1 MTDDK
6 GTIRLFTTLL
16 EDAEMRLRE
25 TLELVTTGRA
35 PTAEQITGLN
45 NSVVGLRES
54 YDALRAAA
62 TGGGDTIAD
71 ELPGSHYIE
80 VLEEKQRMNALKA
93 RFEQVMHILT
103 LFETVKSDVKAFDE
117 AIAPYRKE
125 TADALSYLSAIDDFT
140 IPESYAQMVEPR
152 KLFIDAVNLDTLD
165 SEEGLELLDRM
176 GDAYPLKVH
185 QGLMFGR
192 YYLASDTQATAI
204 YDASS
209 KRMVA
214 DAALIEPHDTVIDAS
229 NEEAGEEETATEENA
244 SDVTPDVTRQEPAHL
259 TVVPTA
265 LAGEDESIDASQHDH
280 TSDYLLP
287 MQGSRATKSVNV
299 ASWRRDFLNTA
310 PKSIRVTLPTLAFFE
325 CLNAEQFELISGY
338 MDNGRDKPADVR
350 KAIDYML
357 RKGLAVKY
365 DMSGETIYCL
375 SDYSCQLVAKDG
387 IKNLKRG
394 RVSYWT
400 MTFRED
406 CRGFDDRV
414 STAFLRA
421 RLMRNALF
429 VKFAEA
435 VATLHRERRMGPV
448 SHAVTFDADD
458 SMTVRLK
465 WEGAVYACALLSS
478 GERPPENAENI
489 VIVAGDDEDL
499 QVSLQDSFAGKVFV
513 VHDGTITLAT
523 LSEVVEGVLSD
534 EDTDNDSQATSETR
548 DEEYAS
554 VTESVTESEGEQPVV
569 LNSADEEESTSEPPY
584 EDGVLDRTVESDKT
598 PEFESVIPRDES
610 SKVVDGGTVV
620 VSQVI
625 HNDENDEEQVA
636 APQGDTT
643 PEMQAVANEA
653 HDESRSVIEEHAGE
667 RLHATN
673 RDVLDL
679 GPADAELAECPSCEL
694 SSEICE
700 GIVTGTYGTWEDSNL
715 SDRIGVA
722 ITFAKAVAL
731 SDNSKGNEG
740 LFHKLLL
747 STDSNIAPHQ
757 YTLDQIREA
766 FTNPGQDEFEQ
777 ALLLCTYLRAMFNP
791 TKPYDYA
798 LWDAFDFYATNYDD
812 YFGSYPEAKMLFEE
826 MQGIHE
832 ISKERGF
839 TPAVIDRLDER
850 ARKKNRLQE
859 ICAMARELMTV
870 RKVKEQIK
878 GVIQFHE
885 TAFGKHSELGIAMAA
900 IADDDEGAL
909 DMVSKLARRFAG
921 DELIASS
928 SNTDAIKDDISQTWR
943 EKVLPRINTHKHK
956 GNRDLDYDAR
966 NTAIAEYLKRVEVMC
981 AWVSYKESRVTDE
994 VLKAMGDKRLRVLN
1008 ACDRALDSVAD
1019 TKRQIGGEFLYWTI
1033 EDIAERLR
1041 GTNGN
1046 SVSYIDFLRT
1056 GLISLSDEMLPLV
1069 EEMECKVS
1077 HFEPWRR
1084 ILSHVR
1090 QRGSSLQDAYAR
1102 IQDPE
1107 NSSDNVR
1114 QAEQL
1119 RSVLGI
1125 QPLSS
1130 REREEAIELAAKQ
1143 ADSKMSSLK
1152 DDLEIWYAYG
1162 RINDDQR
1169 ETLAAIADDLRE
1181 PMYEMANFDLWH
1193 MMLDALRKT
1202 ADDWSAVQFHELQ
1215 DRCDSARLQLRGSE
1229 ESPLLEEAG
1238 RLLKDERNYAVV
1250 EDYLNRFEAGERDIT
1265 RHDFDDEEDE
1275 FTRFMSDEVFQPLY
1289 ERAVAG
1295 KETTNRFKI
1304 AAKRLVAE
1312 RHTEDWTEEQF
1323 ESSNKLIASWPSN
1336 KGYST
1341 TQLRDLFVGM
1351 GFDAT
1356 YGEKVKATDL
1366 NVEHYRVHLRPT
1378 ARNHQSYNHPI
1389 AAFGT
1394 QAAES
1399 VDVVVTYENASPQSV
1414 VQLVSSLHANEAV
1427 AVLVDYHLDRASRRK
1442 VAELYMK
1449 MASRPTKF
1457 LLIDRV
1463 LLMHLA
1469 QAQLRERLAMLLKCT
1484 LPLTYLQPFTNGGG
1498 STADEMFCGRV
1509 AELGK
1514 IMDFNGACIIY
1525 GGRQLGKTAILERA
1539 ASLVNDPENH
1549 QLAVKV
1555 SIKGLSDEQI
1565 VVQKIT
1571 TELNREL
1578 KRVRKSLSLEKCSTV
1593 YELCQEI
1600 DELFESKSVSRMLL
1614 LLDETDY
1621 FLAAISGNEYAQ
1633 LEPLDELRMR
1643 RSGSFKYVLAGL
1655 HNVVRATRNTK
1666 NVIFGRLGE
1675 PVCIKPLPPRDAL
1688 RLLRRPL
1695 LYLGYHV
1702 DYPNVETILTNTNYY
1717 PGLVQFFGNKLVES
1731 MSTHF
1736 DVYYKASRLNPPYPL
1751 KEKQLASIFTD
1762 YDINVAI
1769 RDKFMATLELD
1780 ERDRYMLIAQIIAAI
1795 YYDRKN
1801 KGQPTNEGFTLHEI
1815 KGFSDEWH
1823 FSKLSLETNDTFM
1836 ALLDELCEMGV
1847 LTHVGASRDHYRI
1860 RRSTFLGYIGSEEAI
1875 WDAFDKEELDE
1886 G

>member
-1 MTDDK
+1 MRDEYA
-6 GTIRLFTTLL
+6 TIRLFTTNL
-16 EDAEMRLRE
+16 EDAEIRLRE

-35 PTAEQITGLN
+35 PTSEQISELN
-45 NSVVGLRES
+45 NSIVGLRQS
-54 YDALRAAA
+54 YDALKFAAA
-62 TGGGDTIAD
+62 VGDNPIAG

-80 VLEEKQRMNALKA
+80 VLEERRRMNSLKA
-93 RFEQVMHILT
+93 RFEQVIRILG
-103 LFETVKSDVKAFDE
+103 LFETVKSDVEAFDE
-117 AIAPYRKE
+117 AIAPYRQE
-125 TADALSYLSAIDDFT
+125 TVDALSYLSTMDDFS
-140 IPESYAQMVEPR
+140 IPESYAQMIEPR
-152 KLFIDAVNLDTLD
+152 ELFIDAVELDTLD
-165 SEEGLELLDRM
+165 SEEGLELLDRI

-192 YYLASDTQATAI
+192 YYFTGNAEAATIDMQAGAVTSDEVSVNPEANDTGTMNDGDGDVLAVETTEPGLASDEASKEQAQIAVEPTQVISDEPVATSQA
-204 YDASS
+204 DD
-209 KRMVA
+209 KR
-214 DAALIEPHDTVIDAS
+214 
-229 NEEAGEEETATEENA
+229 
-244 SDVTPDVTRQEPAHL
+244 
-259 TVVPTA
+259 
-265 LAGEDESIDASQHDH
+265 
-280 TSDYLLP
+280 DYLLP
-287 MQGSRATKSVNV
+287 VQGPKAPKSINV

-310 PKSIRVTLPTLAFFE
+310 PKTIRVTLPTLVFFE
-325 CLNAEQFELISGY
+325 CVNAKQFELISGY

-350 KAIDYML
+350 KAIDYMI
-357 RKGLAVKY
+357 RKGLAVRY
-365 DMSGETIYCL
+365 DLNGEAIYCL
-375 SDYSCQLVAKDG
+375 TDYSCQLIAKDG

-421 RLMRNALF
+421 RLMRNELF

-435 VATLHRERRMGPV
+435 VAALHRERRMGPV
-448 SHAVTFDADD
+448 AHTVTFDADD
-458 SMTVRLK
+458 AMTVRLK
-465 WEGAVYACALLSS
+465 WDGDVYACALLSP
-478 GERPPENAENI
+478 GERPPEDAENI
-489 VIVAGDDEDL
+489 VIVTEGDEEL
-499 QVSLQDSFAGKVFV
+499 QVSLLDSFAGKVFV
-513 VHDGTITLAT
+513 VHDGTITPAT
-523 LSEVVEGVLSD
+523 LSEVMGEVLST
-534 EDTDNDSQATSETR
+534 EDTHGASSPEGEIQ
-548 DEEYAS
+548 DEELVSIA
-554 VTESVTESEGEQPVV
+554 ESVTENEDKQLVDSYSV
-569 LNSADEEESTSEPPY
+569 DEEGILEPPY
-584 EDGVLDRTVESDKT
+584 EEGVLDRAVESELA
-598 PEFESVIPRDES
+598 PESGSAVSRDGS
-610 SKVVDGGTVV
+610 PQVVDASIIAATQNEGNDK
-620 VSQVI
+620 
-625 HNDENDEEQVA
+625 NDEDQTTALQENVTPVEQE
-636 APQGDTT
+636 TT
-643 PEMQAVANEA
+643 NKA
-653 HDESRSVIEEHAGE
+653 HDESRETIEEQHDE
-667 RLHATN
+667 RECVADSDGMGTYST
-673 RDVLDL
+673 
-679 GPADAELAECPSCEL
+679 DAEIIERPSCEL
-694 SSEICE
+694 SSRICE
-700 GIVTGTYGTWEDSNL
+700 GIISGTYGEWEDADLN
-715 SDRIGVA
+715 DRIGVA
-722 ITFAKAVAL
+722 LTFARAMAL
-731 SDNSKGNEG
+731 SDNSKDSEV
-740 LFHKLLL
+740 LFRKLLL
-747 STDSNIAPHQ
+747 STDSTIAPHQ
-757 YTLDQIREA
+757 YILDQIRDA
-766 FTNPGQDEFEQ
+766 FTSPGQDEFEQ
-777 ALLLCTYLRAMFNP
+777 ALLLCTYLRAMLNP
-791 TKPYDYA
+791 AKPYDHA
-798 LWDAFDFYATNYDD
+798 LWAAFDFYASNYDE

-826 MQGIHE
+826 MRGIHE
-832 ISKERGF
+832 ISKKHGF
-839 TPAVIDRLDER
+839 TPAVVDRLDER

-859 ICAMARELMTV
+859 ICSTARELVTV
-870 RKVKEQIK
+870 RKVKERIK
-878 GVIQFHE
+878 GEGLFHE
-885 TAFGKHSELGIAMAA
+885 TAFGKHSELGRAMVAIAEDDESSLPTVSSLARHYVGDDLLAPESSTAA
-900 IADDDEGAL
+900 IE
-909 DMVSKLARRFAG
+909 
-921 DELIASS
+921 ASI
-928 SNTDAIKDDISQTWR
+928 TQTWQK
-943 EKVLPRINTHKHK
+943 KVLPRVNTHKHK

-966 NTAIAEYLKRVEVMC
+966 NTAIGEYTKRIEVMC

-994 VLKAMGDKRLRVLN
+994 VLKSLVEKRVQILS
-1008 ACDRALDSVAD
+1008 ACDRALESLRDVQSH
-1019 TKRQIGGEFLYWTI
+1019 IGGEFLCWTI
-1033 EDIAERLR
+1033 EDIAGKLR
-1041 GTNGN
+1041 GTEENAACF
-1046 SVSYIDFLRT
+1046 VDFLRT
-1056 GLISLSDEMLPLV
+1056 GLLSLSDGLTPMI
-1069 EEMECKVS
+1069 EEVECKVAY
-1077 HFEPWRR
+1077 FEPWRR
-1084 ILSHVR
+1084 VLSHIR
-1090 QRGSSLQDAYAR
+1090 QRGVSLQDELAR

-1119 RSVLGI
+1119 RSILGI
-1125 QPLSS
+1125 QPLDS
-1130 REREEAIELAAKQ
+1130 RERDEAIELAARE
-1143 ADSKMSSLK
+1143 ADAKLASLK
-1152 DDLEIWYAYG
+1152 DELEIWYAYG
-1162 RINDDQR
+1162 RIDDEQR
-1169 ETLAAIADDLRE
+1169 ETLAAIADDLRD
-1181 PMYEMANFDLWH
+1181 PMYAVGNFDLFH
-1193 MMLDALRKT
+1193 MMLAALRRT
-1202 ADDWSAVQFHELQ
+1202 ADDWSSVQHRELQ
-1215 DRCDSARLQLRGSE
+1215 DRLNTARLQLHDAE
-1229 ESPLLEEAG
+1229 ESPLLDEAG
-1238 RLLKDERNYAVV
+1238 RLLEDARNFAVV

-1275 FTRFMSDEVFQPLY
+1275 FTKFMSDEVFQPLY

-1295 KETTNRFKI
+1295 KETTNRFKA

-1312 RHTEDWTEEQF
+1312 RHTDDWTEEQF
-1323 ESSNKLIASWPSN
+1323 ENANKLIASWPSN
-1336 KGYST
+1336 KGYGT

-1378 ARNHQSYNHPI
+1378 ARNHQSYDHPI

-1394 QAAES
+1394 QAVES

-1509 AELGK
+1509 AELSK

-1539 ASLVNDPENH
+1539 ASLVNDPENR

-1555 SIKGLSDEQI
+1555 SIKGLSDEQT
-1565 VVQKIT
+1565 VTQKIK

-1578 KRVRKSLSLEKCSTV
+1578 KRVKKSLSLAKCATM

-1614 LLDETDY
+1614 LLDETDH
-1621 FLAAISGNEYAQ
+1621 FLSAISGNEYAQ

-1643 RSGSFKYVLAGL
+1643 RSGSFKFVLAGL

-1695 LYLGYHV
+1695 LYLGYQV

-1736 DVYYKASRLNPPYPL
+1736 DVYYKASRLDPPYPL

-1795 YYDRKN
+1795 YYDRKKN
-1801 KGQPTNEGFTLHEI
+1801 GRPTNEGFTLQEI

-1823 FSKLSLETNDTFM
+1823 FSKLALETTDTFM

-1847 LTHVGASRDHYRI
+1847 LTHAGASKDHYRI

-1875 WDAFDKEELDE
+1875 WDAFDEEEFDE